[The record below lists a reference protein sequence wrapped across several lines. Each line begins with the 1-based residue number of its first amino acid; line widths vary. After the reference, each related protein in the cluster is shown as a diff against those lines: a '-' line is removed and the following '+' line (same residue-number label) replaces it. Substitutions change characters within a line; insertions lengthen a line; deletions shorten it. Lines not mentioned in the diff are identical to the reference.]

1 MLVELADQLIQP
13 AFEAVAGVTEGVL
26 HGDGLRVVVQI
37 LELNDLV
44 LVLDSEVEVVEV
56 GKFFGGFV
64 FLVEVTG
71 VTASFNFHPDSIVKI
86 FLIHLHLYGSII
98 RV

>member
-1 MLVELADQLIQP
+1 MLVELTYKLIQP
-13 AFEAVAGVTEGVL
+13 AFESVAGVAEGVL

-37 LELNDLV
+37 LELNDFV
-44 LVLDSEVEVVEV
+44 LVLNAEVEVVDV

-64 FLVEVTG
+64 FLIEVTG
-71 VTASFNFHPDSIVKI
+71 VTASFNFHPNFIVKI

>member
-1 MLVELADQLIQP
+1 M
-13 AFEAVAGVTEGVL
+13 
-26 HGDGLRVVVQI
+26 VVQI

-44 LVLDSEVEVVEV
+44 LVLDAEMEVVDV

-64 FLVEVTG
+64 LLVEVAG
-71 VTASFNFHPDSIVKI
+71 VAASLNFHPDCIVKI

-98 RV
+98 RD